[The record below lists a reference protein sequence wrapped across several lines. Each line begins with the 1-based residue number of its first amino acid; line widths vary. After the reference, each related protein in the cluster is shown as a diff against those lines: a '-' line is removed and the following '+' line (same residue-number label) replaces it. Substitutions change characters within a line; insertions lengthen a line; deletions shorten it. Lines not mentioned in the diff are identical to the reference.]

1 MNLTRVFVFYTFPP
15 PEKNKNNNK
24 NKNCR
29 KQGLPT
35 QKSIENGLKQLSRHH
50 RSVEKTRSSII
61 NKLDHGFRIPQ
72 PPPRPSYLN
81 GSIRL
86 ETDSSKRGFLSSLA
100 SRHWRCERD
109 NKNFENIVNSLVS
122 DHPWCSTD

>member
-1 MNLTRVFVFYTFPP
+1 MNLIRVFVFYTFPP
-15 PEKNKNNNK
+15 PPKK

-29 KQGLPT
+29 KRGLPT

-50 RSVEKTRSSII
+50 RSVEKKQDLQLSI
-61 NKLDHGFRIPQ
+61 NWTMVSVFHK
-72 PPPRPSYLN
+72 PPPPPPSYLN

-109 NKNFENIVNSLVS
+109 NKIFENIVNSLVS